1 MHPRTGGFA
10 LSKEPRIVSKF
21 FGAEGS
27 FALDE
32 EALFLPSTGHVWT
45 PKRALTSV
53 SEESDEDWNEGIAEA
68 ASLEVLRAYVA
79 LLNSRPFVR
88 LVSFRSV
95 TIAGGQFDL
104 SSRVIAPVYVPN
116 LWELAENPL
125 YAGHV
130 RTLAQVS
137 RAAAKGTTLPGI
149 DVDRLVAQLY
159 GVPELV
165 EA

>member
-1 MHPRTGGFA
+1 
-10 LSKEPRIVSKF
+10 
-21 FGAEGS
+21 
-27 FALDE
+27 
-32 EALFLPSTGHVWT
+32 
-45 PKRALTSV
+45 V

-104 SSRVIAPVYVPN
+104 SSRFIAPVYVPN